1 MKSVGIIGP
10 GRVGSAMAYALDN
23 CGYRVVVVSRKVLPG
38 GVLTIRDRK
47 YKTVSLAE
55 ISKEADTLLITTP
68 DGKISEIVKQLQVFK
83 LEKKVIL
90 QMSGSYSSAILASL
104 QAKGALCGSLH
115 PLQSF
120 ATVEQAIENLPGSY
134 FTYEGDETLLENIKI
149 LVKELGGVLKTLPSP
164 EAKAVYHA
172 GACIVSNYL
181 VALAWLGTQCL
192 SSAGFTA
199 EEAREALVPLMQ
211 GTLNNI
217 SSLPLTKAL
226 TGPISRGDSGVVE
239 NHVRILSREIPDINR
254 AYCNLAPYLAKLAL
268 AGGNI
273 TEEKYKR
280 ILEITR
286 GGKKD
291 E

>member
-1 MKSVGIIGP
+1 MKNVGIIGP

-23 CGYRVVVVSRKVLPG
+23 CGYRVVAVSRKVPPG
-38 GVLTIRDRK
+38 GVLTIRDRN

-181 VALAWLGTQCL
+181 VALAWLGTRCL
-192 SSAGFTA
+192 STAGFTA
-199 EEAREALVPLMQ
+199 EEACEALVPLMQ

-254 AYCNLAPYLAKLAL
+254 VYCNLAPYLAKLAL

-273 TEEKYKR
+273 TEEEYKR
-280 ILEITR
+280 ILEITC